1 MGKAEI
7 KVKGVGGGGYEWS
20 KVWDISERNGEGPGE
35 TGGLPEHQVG
45 QVLTWIA
52 RSK

>member
-1 MGKAEI
+1 VGKADI
-7 KVKGVGGGGYEWS
+7 KVKGSGGHEWS
-20 KVWDISERNGEGPGE
+20 KVWDISERDGEGPGE
-35 TGGLPEHQVG
+35 TGGLPECQVG